1 MGYLFSTNKEED
13 NLGLEWL
20 CSLPKKKKKKN
31 PKVGDLELE
40 NRGWYQR
47 Y

>member
-20 CSLPKKKKKKN
+20 CNLTKKKKN
-31 PKVGDLELE
+31 SKS
-40 NRGWYQR
+40 QR
-47 Y
+47 PGTGIGASIRDIK